1 MNRLMGLFTLANYKF
16 WDRTASHHWIRK
28 SLLTLGAITVMG
40 VFSAGPVIRQ
50 FHAEHPKKGYG
61 AATLSNIELLPVPNG
76 TTVLQRLDELKEA
89 LDDARRLGS
98 GTASEL
104 HRPIDNTRAVKNE
117 PLVTL
122 IFRDS
127 RYLTPQIQEIVQ
139 TKVDSY
145 HNYLV
150 GLNIKAPSD
159 MPPIGVRGT

>member
-1 MNRLMGLFTLANYKF
+1 EHGIHGFSEGVVLAHIPYAARHRGPPGAPPDRERDTIASQPHHDCGGPTMRRGTGPPPAEMNRLMGLFTLANYKF

-98 GTASEL
+98 GT
-104 HRPIDNTRAVKNE
+104 
-117 PLVTL
+117 
-122 IFRDS
+122 
-127 RYLTPQIQEIVQ
+127 
-139 TKVDSY
+139 
-145 HNYLV
+145 
-150 GLNIKAPSD
+150 
-159 MPPIGVRGT
+159 